1 MTNAYREYRGL
12 LGETIKVPEATIAT
26 PPRLHGRGPF
36 PFSAIAVR
44 LGSGRDRFA
53 ALALRAKWIDDAYRA
68 PRYRQTTAQLG
79 RA

>member
-1 MTNAYREYRGL
+1 MTTAYRQYLGL
-12 LGETIKVPEATIAT
+12 HGEPVRVPEASISA
-26 PPRLHGRGPF
+26 PHLPHGRGPF
-36 PFSAIAVR
+36 PFSAIATG
-44 LGSGRDRFA
+44 LGKGRDQFA